1 MGLPEIVVSTRGG
14 MKIIS
19 QFFFS
24 ENISLVILKFTY
36 MMGTSFTKLRLFL
49 HELPNINA
57 LSPLL

>member
-19 QFFFS
+19 PIFFS

-36 MMGTSFTKLRLFL
+36 MMGTSFTKLRLFF